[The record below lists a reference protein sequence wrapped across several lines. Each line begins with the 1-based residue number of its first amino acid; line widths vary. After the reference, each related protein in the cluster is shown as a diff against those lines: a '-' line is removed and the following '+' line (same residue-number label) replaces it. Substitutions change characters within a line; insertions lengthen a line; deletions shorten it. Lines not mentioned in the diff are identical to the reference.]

1 MVAVVEALVHN
12 SHRLGQ
18 LVMADL
24 AVAAQA
30 DGALLARFRLELM
43 VQLTVVV
50 AVVVVV

>member
-1 MVAVVEALVHN
+1 MAAAAGVLVHN

-18 LVMADL
+18 LVTADL
-24 AVAAQA
+24 AAAAQA